1 MDISKQEYISNLAT
15 FLVEN
20 KKVMSGEEL
29 ATHLNRN
36 VFSTGYGSKYK
47 GGRGTYKLIKSVW
60 SSYEQVGKTKEASNI
75 ATAFV
80 KPNGGY
86 AYK

>member
-1 MDISKQEYISNLAT
+1 MDVKKQYISDLAR
-15 FLVEN
+15 FLN
-20 KKVMSGEEL
+20 NQGKVMSGEEL

-36 VFSTGYGSKYK
+36 GFSTSYGSKYK
-47 GGRGTYKLIKSVW
+47 GGRGTYKLIKSIW
-60 SSYEQVGKTKEASNI
+60 SVHDSAGENIEAENI

-80 KPNGGY
+80 KPSGGY